1 MLRRILST
9 AFALVVILELLP
21 LTAIAH
27 GSRYVVKLYNESN
40 GLPTG
45 EANDVI
51 QTSDGYIWI
60 GSYGGLIRYDG
71 TSFVNYSINGRI
83 NSSSI
88 RGLFEDSRRRL
99 WIGTNDAG
107 IFVLENGEITAV
119 PCSTDGFL
127 CVRDF
132 AEGLDGT
139 IYAASNSGAAWV
151 VDGVLTPLSGEHAQ
165 SGTVYSIDI
174 DSKGRAWCST
184 NAGLAVVFE
193 GGEEVK
199 AFSSDD
205 FFPDE
210 RLYCTGS
217 DNHGNIYIGSSE
229 STVVKL
235 SFSGT
240 RLEEKNIAKEV
251 CKTDGVA
258 TVNAI
263 KPAGNGSVLICGNIG
278 ACLLQSDG
286 SQIVFSEYDSAES
299 VNSGTVDYEGNIWLA
314 SASFGIIKYTQGC
327 YETPNRAAGL
337 SGVPLNALVKQD
349 GLYYCATDKGVL
361 CFDEDWNS
369 AETPLSSLYD
379 GIRVR
384 CLAADGDGNVWAA
397 TYSSQN
403 SLASYNPESGEIKA
417 YSTDDGLLSSNV
429 RTVCPLSDGRL
440 AIGTQGGLNII
451 RNGEIV
457 ESYGADEGLLVPTIL
472 CTVETAEGSILAGSD
487 GGGIY
492 EIKDGEVISHYLD
505 EGLEDGVVL
514 RILQDGEQNYFVSA
528 GSSLYYQKGGRFE
541 RIDIQKGAGSIFDMY
556 LRDEKLWIV
565 QNSGIYAYDYDS
577 LMAGEKQTPVVHG
590 MEHGLSGSVNAN
602 TWNWVDPE
610 DGRLYLVTRSGISIF
625 GFGQSPTI
633 KPKGALNSISVD
645 GAEYKVRDKITLPK
659 DANRVTLDF
668 AALTFTGTTSVGMT
682 YLLEGFD
689 AEPTVVIGKNAGT
702 VSYTNLPGGEYTF
715 RLSFFDANSPEKRT
729 EIVLRI
735 KKEKQIYEH
744 PAFIYIV
751 ILLAIFLAAGIV
763 FIISRIKIRAM
774 QNRQRE
780 YQDIID
786 QSLQT
791 FARAIDA
798 KDRYTNGHSQ
808 RVAEYSREL
817 AKRLGLS
824 GFECEKVYY
833 IGLLHDIGKIGIPDN
848 ILNKAGKLTDEEFDI
863 IRRHPMIGGEIL
875 KQFTAIDGIADGAK
889 YHHERID
896 GNGYNSGL
904 KGDEIPLI
912 ARIIGVADTFDAMS
926 SNRCYRPAQS
936 ADYIMSEL
944 KRVSGTQLDSQIV
957 QKMIEMISDGVAP
970 LADNLHSEASDISRL
985 YQNDL

>member
-1 MLRRILST
+1 MLKRILS
-9 AFALVVILELLP
+9 AVFALVIIFELLP
-21 LTAIAH
+21 AAALAH

-45 EANDVI
+45 EANDVV

-71 TSFVNYSINGRI
+71 TSFVNYSTIGKI
-83 NSSSI
+83 GSSSI
-88 RGLFEDSRRRL
+88 RGLFEDSRQRL

-107 IFVLENGEITAV
+107 AFVLDNGEITAV

-127 CVRDF
+127 CVRGF
-132 AEGLDGT
+132 AEGTDGT

-151 VDGVLTPLSGEHAQ
+151 VDGVLTPISGEHAQ

-174 DSKGRAWCST
+174 DSKGRVWCST

-193 GGEEVK
+193 DGEEIK
-199 AFSSDD
+199 SFSSDD

-217 DNHGNIYIGSSE
+217 DSYGNIYIGSSE

-251 CKTDGVA
+251 YKTDGVA

-263 KPAGNGSVLICGNIG
+263 KSAGNGRVLICGNIG
-278 ACLLQSDG
+278 ACLLQENG
-286 SQIVFSEYDSAES
+286 ERTVFSELDSAEA
-299 VNSGTVDYEGNIWLA
+299 VNSGTVDYEGNVWLA

-337 SGVPLNALVKQD
+337 SGVPLNALVKQG

-361 CFDEDWNS
+361 CFDEDWNA
-369 AETPLSSLYD
+369 AETPLNSLYE
-379 GIRVR
+379 GVRVR
-384 CLAADGDGNVWAA
+384 CLAADGEGNVWAA

-403 SLASYNPESGEIKA
+403 SLACYNPSSGEIIT
-417 YSTDDGLLSSNV
+417 YSTEDGLLSSNV
-429 RTVCPLSDGRL
+429 RTVHPLSDGRL

-451 RNGEIV
+451 KDGEIT

-514 RILQDGEQNYFVSA
+514 RILKDGEQNYFVSA
-528 GSSLYYQKGGRFE
+528 GSGLYYQKGGRFE
-541 RIDIQKGAGSIFDMY
+541 RMDIQKGAGSIFDMY
-556 LRDEKLWIV
+556 LRDGRLWIV

-577 LMAGEKQTPVVHG
+577 LMAGEKQPPVVHG
-590 MEHGLSGSVNAN
+590 IEHGLSGSVNAN

-610 DGRLYLVTRSGISIF
+610 DGRLYLVTRSGVSIF
-625 GFGQSPTI
+625 GFGQLPTI
-633 KPKGALNSISVD
+633 QPKGALSGIFVD
-645 GAEYKVRDKITLPK
+645 GVEYKERDMITLPK
-659 DANRVTLDF
+659 EANRVTIDF
-668 AALTFTGTTSVGMT
+668 AALTFAGTTSVGIT
-682 YLLEGFD
+682 YRLEGFD
-689 AEPTVVIGKNAGT
+689 AETTVINGKNAGT
-702 VSYTNLPGGEYTF
+702 VSYTNLHGGEYTF
-715 RLSFFDANSPEKRT
+715 RITFFDENSPEKCT
-729 EIVLRI
+729 EISLGI

-744 PAFIYIV
+744 PAFIYLV
-751 ILLAIFLAAGIV
+751 ILLAIFLVAGIV
-763 FIISRIKIRAM
+763 FAISRIKIRAM

-824 GFECEKVYY
+824 EFECEKVYY
-833 IGLLHDIGKIGIPDN
+833 IGLLHDIGKIGIPDS
-848 ILNKAGKLTDEEFDI
+848 ILNKAGKLTAEEFDI

-875 KQFTAIDGIADGAK
+875 KQFTAIDGIAEGAK